1 MEGTL
6 NLNNVV
12 TISLNIRLLTFQ
24 FLNFWEGVKRCKPC
38 NSLSR
43 YPECIILDTDEYRD
57 TQVVIPIYL
66 LCYNQRNKTW
76 KCKQY
81 RMSPTMRRYYSPLLW
96 QGLGRSLCYGIERRL
111 GETSYVQWTGR
122 QQSVP
127 QWLYCDLV
135 WPGVVN
141 TRLAC
146 GCGSTQT
153 TTCGYDNNPVTTP
166 SVVSSIEI
174 SARVSG
180 TASCHKKIIYLKKE
194 WKKVRT
200 TLIVIVSKLL
210 DIFHS

>member
-1 MEGTL
+1 MNAEIYW
-6 NLNNVV
+6 N
-12 TISLNIRLLTFQ
+12 
-24 FLNFWEGVKRCKPC
+24 
-38 NSLSR
+38 
-43 YPECIILDTDEYRD
+43 

-66 LCYNQRNKTW
+66 LCYNQRNKTLRF
-76 KCKQY
+76 KQY
-81 RMSPTMRRYYSPLLW
+81 RISPNNETLIQSLIVAGTWKKSMLW
-96 QGLGRSLCYGIERRL
+96 L

-166 SVVSSIEI
+166 SVVSSIEM
-174 SARVSG
+174 SG
-180 TASCHKKIIYLKKE
+180 TASRHKKTHIQYLKKE
-194 WKKVRT
+194 WKK
-200 TLIVIVSKLL
+200 LEQSQL
-210 DIFHS
+210 